1 MPTDLRSLLLQAR
14 AGAPAGQSQRRGA
27 RRLLDGAWTP
37 IWRVFGER
45 LPELLRESLAAVA
58 KDEDPEV
65 AKPGKQ
71 VLARD
76 RRFAAEFEGALQSE
90 FARAVDEFV
99 GAKPNDRCA
108 QAAAGDRAADPAP
121 IAAEPRSAARLTLV
135 EYGEME
141 VGTVIEASAAR
152 TRNATEELFASI
164 HLRLANAIGEPEIR
178 AGDSPLRPAIFFRAL
193 HAALTRIEAV
203 DAETALRL
211 MPRFD
216 TPMVKAIADTYRGV
230 DSYLQTKG
238 YGNEPTRI
246 SGWRATVAGRATRQG
261 GSTLGQSTQA
271 GGWSGGAI
279 AGQHAEQI
287 LQALYGKLQLLPI
300 DGAAGAARGASV
312 QALAYGL
319 PPGAALAP
327 APTMLRSVAGT
338 MPQIAT
344 SGAAAATPIAQ
355 MATVALPGAPLV
367 IGVDLLNA
375 INEIQKLSAV
385 ALSAARQ
392 GGPAPDAAIDSA
404 ELRGRL
410 LEKASAQVDKLT
422 IEIVGLLFD
431 RINAD
436 KHVPQ
441 AIKELLQRLQ
451 FPLIKVAVTDP
462 ALFVSADQPARRLI
476 DRIASTS
483 IGWTGA
489 GEGNARY
496 LAEVQKAIHTVLA
509 ATDEGIAVFERALA
523 EFEAY
528 LNDERT
534 RDDDP
539 VLRAKRA
546 LAEAE
551 EREVLAIN
559 ATIKIRS
566 AFDGVQIESYLRE
579 FLLETWVR
587 VLVAIMVRDRD
598 DKAELRRHLAIVP
611 DLAWSVQPKLSQEER
626 KRLVATI
633 PQVLAL
639 LRQGLLLID
648 WPKERMQE
656 FFGKLMNSH
665 AQAVKALE
673 LAHGNPGVAVEAS
686 TLRIRLDGI
695 KLDDVLPES
704 AAPVRVPDDLV
715 RSALASAQADVQH
728 LTAPSLSGAVD
739 PEVDLGDAALDVMIA
754 GWKRGD
760 WFSLRV
766 GDVAE
771 RVQLRWI
778 SPRKTLY
785 LFVPAERRSGHS
797 LSPES
802 LRAFLRNG
810 DLRPVESEPLFD
822 RAVLDVVSELQ
833 RSAPASAVA

>member
-14 AGAPAGQSQRRGA
+14 AGAPAGQNQRRGA

-45 LPELLRESLAAVA
+45 LPQLLLESLAALA

-76 RRFAAEFEGALQSE
+76 RRFAAEFEVALKAE

-99 GAKPNDRCA
+99 GAKPSERTVT
-108 QAAAGDRAADPAP
+108 AAAGDAAAEHAS
-121 IAAEPRSAARLTLV
+121 IAAAPRSAAGLALV
-135 EYGEME
+135 DFGEME
-141 VGTVIEASAAR
+141 IGTVIEASAAR
-152 TRNATEELFASI
+152 ARNATEELYASV
-164 HLRLANAIGEPEIR
+164 HLRLANAVGEPEIR
-178 AGDSPLRPAIFFRAL
+178 AGDSPVRPAIFFRAL
-193 HAALTRIEAV
+193 HAALMRIEAV
-203 DAETALRL
+203 DADTVLRL

-216 TPMVKAIADTYRGV
+216 APMLKAIADAYRGV

-246 SGWRATVAGRATRQG
+246 TGWRPTVAGRATRQG

-271 GGWSGGAI
+271 GGWGGSAI
-279 AGQHAEQI
+279 AGAHAEQI

-300 DGAAGAARGASV
+300 DAAAAARAASV
-312 QALAYGL
+312 QALGYGL
-319 PPGAALAP
+319 PPGAALPPAP
-327 APTMLRSVAGT
+327 AMLRPVAGE
-338 MPQIAT
+338 MPQIAIPGT
-344 SGAAAATPIAQ
+344 APAAPMPQ
-355 MATVALPGAPLV
+355 VATVALPGAPLV

-385 ALSAARQ
+385 ALNAARQ
-392 GGPAPDAAIDSA
+392 GAAAPDAAIDSA

-410 LEKASAQVDKLT
+410 IEKASAQVDKLT

-441 AIKELLQRLQ
+441 PIKELLQRLQ

-496 LAEVQKAIHTVLA
+496 LAEVQKAVHAVLA
-509 ATDEGIAVFERALA
+509 STDEGIAVFERALA

-579 FLLETWVR
+579 FLLDTWVR

-598 DKAELRRHLAIVP
+598 DKTELRRHLAIVP
-611 DLAWSVQPKLSQEER
+611 DLVWSVQPKLSQDER
-626 KRLVATI
+626 KRLVGTI

-704 AAPVRVPDDLV
+704 TAPVRVPDERV
-715 RSALASAQADVQH
+715 RSALVSAQADVRH
-728 LTAPSLSGAVD
+728 LTAPSASVAVD
-739 PEVDLGDAALDVMIA
+739 PEADLGDAALDVTIA

-802 LRAFLRNG
+802 LRAFLRSG
-810 DLRPVESEPLFD
+810 DLKPVESEPLFD

-833 RSAPASAVA
+833 RSAPACAVA